1 MKIAV
6 ASTGKDKNSNIS
18 KVAGRAP
25 HYLIFDESGEILET
39 ISNPFSTGGG
49 GAGYG
54 VAKMLADKDVNTIVA
69 GEFGPNMIEAMNERN
84 LTYLTGTEKISDFIL
99 GISKKSTK

>member
-6 ASTGKDKNSNIS
+6 ASTNKDKNSNIS
-18 KVAGRAP
+18 ERAGRAP
-25 HYLIFDESGEILET
+25 YYLIFSESGKVLEV
-39 ISNPFSTGGG
+39 INNPFSVGGG

-69 GEFGPNMIEAMNERN
+69 EKFGPKMIEAMNERG
-84 LTYLTGTEKISDFIL
+84 LTYSTKTGKISDFISDIML
-99 GISKKSTK
+99 